1 MDIHGRYNTAHV
13 FAPTAEDEA
22 LLQLKTLC
30 DMPFV
35 EGERIA
41 VMPDIHAG
49 KGCTIGYTQT
59 LQSGRVCPSLVGVD
73 IACGVLTVPL
83 GRIGIDLQELDRFVR
98 RSIPAG
104 FQVNASP
111 LPFDLSGLVAPIR
124 GQERILCSIGSLGGG
139 NHFIEVDE
147 GDDGLYLL
155 IHSGS
160 RNLGVQV
167 ASYWQ
172 DRADASCNHHQ
183 KEFEG
188 KASALIER
196 LKAQGRQGEIK
207 GELKRLK
214 AETTFERIPHD
225 LAWLEGEEAQGYLSD
240 MAVCRR
246 FAQENRRTIAK
257 RILGHLGFDDGME
270 GAFDTLHNYISED
283 GVLRKGAVDAS
294 LGKRLVIPINMRD
307 GALICI
313 GLGNEAYNRSAP
325 HGAGRLMSRA
335 QARKSLSMDDFRR
348 EMQGICSSSVVPG
361 TLDESPMAYKA
372 LKDIEPML
380 SPSARIEK
388 RIRPVYNFKA
398 V

>member
-1 MDIHGRYNTAHV
+1 MDIQGRYNTAHV
-13 FAPTAEDEA
+13 FALKAEDEA

-41 VMPDIHAG
+41 VMPDMHAG

-83 GRIGIDLQELDRFVR
+83 GRTSIDLEGLDRFIR

-111 LPFDLSGLVAPIR
+111 LPFDLSGLIAPIR
-124 GQERILCSIGSLGGG
+124 DEDRILRSIGSLGGG

-155 IHSGS
+155 VHSGS

-183 KEFEG
+183 KEFEE
-188 KASALIER
+188 KASALIEG
-196 LKAQGRQGEIK
+196 LKAQGRQRDIK

-214 AETTFERIPHD
+214 AESSFERIPHD
-225 LAWLEGEEAQGYLSD
+225 LAWLEGDEAQGYLSD

-257 RILGHLGFDDGME
+257 RILGHLGLEME
-270 GAFDTLHNYISED
+270 DAFDTMHNYISED
-283 GVLRKGAVDAS
+283 GMLRKGAVDAS
-294 LGKRLVIPINMRD
+294 FGKRLVVPINMRD
-307 GALICI
+307 GSLICT

-348 EMQGICSSSVVPG
+348 EMEGICSSSVVPS

-372 LKDIEPML
+372 LGDIEPML
-380 SPSARIEK
+380 SPTARIER
-388 RIRPVYNFKA
+388 RIGPIYNFKA